1 MLTGDFKIRR
11 LTRAIKDDFNKVHR
25 SGEYGDGCL
34 CGFWWMESIEGWD
47 QRTDEESRAQ
57 REDLFDRGIEDGY
70 LFYEKGEPI
79 GWCQAYQRDLL
90 IHLVNEFHFSPD
102 PDIWCVS
109 CFMMNPSVRG
119 RGLSHTFLAA
129 MLEDL
134 KERGVKKVQAY
145 PRSGV
150 NLSVNDIWSGPEALY
165 AKAGFVKVT
174 DLPGRSVWEKALI
187 LE

>member
-1 MLTGDFKIRR
+1 VPSFEFHAEIASRP
-11 LTRAIKDDFNKVHR
+11 I
-25 SGEYGDGCL
+25 
-34 CGFWWMESIEGWD
+34 FWQKLVRQD
-47 QRTDEESRAQ
+47 
-57 REDLFDRGIEDGY
+57 GIESERRINLFANGY

-129 MLEDL
+129 VLEDL